1 MEYSGNDNAPEIPRS
16 SATKTK
22 KVRITSPPRSPPQV
36 SSPPPN
42 NPLVRRLSSGQ
53 HNGSPPPPI
62 RTLSPE
68 NSGNPQDDPF
78 GKSSEGG
85 ESTEDEEL
93 IQNTRRNSG
102 SIGPAVTAPAAP
114 TNPFSKTLAT
124 TEPSSSQTPQHREAA
139 ATSERGT
146 ADQIGPGAGK
156 GSMDVD
162 SFKRLLMTGSA
173 GSSASAYSTAVP
185 SVSTHH
191 RSQSGIGGDS
201 SSSTDTSSVSRQS
214 IFEPVQEP
222 QLESPRT
229 SYELS
234 ITDDDESSNLMGEGR
249 RPDKKKK
256 PPPPTGKR
264 RHGKLV
270 QQRAPQ
276 IVSFSDFS
284 LSVSSPGVQPP
295 SPIDASKPLPPL
307 QRTSS
312 DLNKPLP
319 PPPPAHFNPDVQPPL
334 PEAEN
339 VAQIAGPEVTATPPP
354 IEEVPSAQRKKPP
367 TPPLA
372 RRQSQR
378 KPLGPDRLSS
388 NPTPTPPPQAQ
399 ETAPPEALPST
410 HSTKAPTPPPAR
422 RTAAAATS
430 ASTTPKPTAPS
441 TTDLPGPSPSYPPT
455 SLARHSSS
463 ASASASAKAAPAP
476 PPPRRGSSKSSI
488 DLSRSP
494 EESRRPSAEVLRGSL
509 DGGRRASGASASS
522 LRNEY
527 APLGA
532 GNGGGVQGVGGAA
545 VEEARKA
552 GAASG
557 SDILA
562 EMEAMQR
569 EVEALRERY
578 RRGS

>member
-1 MEYSGNDNAPEIPRS
+1 MSGNPFRRSTQQPASAAPNTDPLRQIANAHQHISALDEETPRS
-16 SATKTK
+16 STTKTK
-22 KVRITSPPRSPPQV
+22 RVRITSPPRSPPQA

-42 NPLVRRLSSGQ
+42 NPLVRRLSGGQ
-53 HNGSPPPPI
+53 HAGSPPPSV
-62 RTLSPE
+62 RTPSPE

-102 SIGPAVTAPAAP
+102 SIGPAITAAAAP

-124 TEPSSSQTPQHREAA
+124 LAPSSSPTPLHREAA
-139 ATSERGT
+139 ATPERAA
-146 ADQIGPGAGK
+146 ADQIGTGAGR

-162 SFKRLLMTGSA
+162 SFKRLLMTGTAS
-173 GSSASAYSTAVP
+173 SSASAYSTAVP
-185 SVSTHH
+185 SVSVHH

-249 RPDKKKK
+249 RPDKKKR

-276 IVSFSDFS
+276 TVSFSDFS
-284 LSVSSPGVQPP
+284 MSISSPGVQPP
-295 SPIDASKPLPPL
+295 SPVDANKPLPPL

-319 PPPPAHFNPDVQPPL
+319 PPPPAHFNPDVQPAV
-334 PEAEN
+334 AEED
-339 VAQIAGPEVTATPPP
+339 VVQIAGPEITATPPP
-354 IEEVPSAQRKKPP
+354 IEDAPPTQRKKPP

-378 KPLGPDRLSS
+378 KSLGPERLSS
-388 NPTPTPPPQAQ
+388 NPTPIPPSQPQ
-399 ETAPPEALPST
+399 ETARSETLFSLPPSSNPST
-410 HSTKAPTPPPAR
+410 KPPPPPPAR
-422 RTAAAATS
+422 RTAATATS
-430 ASTTPKPTAPS
+430 ATPKPIAPTTTGIPAS
-441 TTDLPGPSPSYPPT
+441 TPPPN
-455 SLARHSSS
+455 SLARQPSN
-463 ASASASAKAAPAP
+463 ASTKPAPAP
-476 PPPRRGSSKSSI
+476 PPPAAAPANPPSTSPGRR
-488 DLSRSP
+488 RSH
-494 EESRRPSAEVLRGSL
+494 
-509 DGGRRASGASASS
+509 GGR
-522 LRNEY
+522 
-527 APLGA
+527 AP
-532 GNGGGVQGVGGAA
+532 
-545 VEEARKA
+545 RC
-552 GAASG
+552 
-557 SDILA
+557 
-562 EMEAMQR
+562 
-569 EVEALRERY
+569 
-578 RRGS
+578 